1 MRLQE
6 LFLKENTALDELK
19 HYKTLPAYKTAQD
32 TFAGVGRSG
41 HYDAMKKFN
50 EFMSE
55 HGFKKMGEGAFG
67 AVYEKEGYPWVFKVF
82 HGDPAYLDF
91 LRYAI
96 AT

>member
-41 HYDAMKKFN
+41 HYDAMQ
-50 EFMSE
+50 
-55 HGFKKMGEGAFG
+55 
-67 AVYEKEGYPWVFKVF
+67 
-82 HGDPAYLDF
+82 
-91 LRYAI
+91 R
-96 AT
+96 